1 MDAQGRAPPKATGY
15 VRSVLREIGRTITH
29 PPAIRRS
36 DRRIFVF
43 LIAVFVVVFSLLGV
57 TFYLFA
63 NQVRPPPSS
72 PIVFSN
78 AVMSGGNATIRVE
91 GVDGGPF
98 PASGFALNLMVNNFA
113 GSQVALPP
121 NNETASI
128 PIGAFVYRI
137 TWMDTNHDGD
147 VSVGDVFTVTG
158 SGVRLPSL
166 SYCAFQ
172 LIWEGGAWSAAVYW
186 TTSSE

>member
-1 MDAQGRAPPKATGY
+1 
-15 VRSVLREIGRTITH
+15 VRSVLGEIGHTLTH

-43 LIAVFVVVFSLLGV
+43 LLVVFVVVFTLLGV

-63 NQVRPPPSS
+63 SQVRPPPSS
-72 PIVFSN
+72 PIVFSS
-78 AVMSGGNATIRVE
+78 AVMSGGNATIRV
-91 GVDGGPF
+91 DRAAGGPY
-98 PASGFALNLMVNNFA
+98 PALGFAVNLTINNFA
-113 GSQVALPP
+113 GPQVPLPP

-128 PIGAFVYRI
+128 PIGTFVYRI
-137 TWMDTNHDGD
+137 AWEDADHDGA
-147 VSVGDVFTVTG
+147 VSVGDVITVTG
-158 SGVRLPSL
+158 SGAPLPSL
-166 SYCAFQ
+166 SYCAFR